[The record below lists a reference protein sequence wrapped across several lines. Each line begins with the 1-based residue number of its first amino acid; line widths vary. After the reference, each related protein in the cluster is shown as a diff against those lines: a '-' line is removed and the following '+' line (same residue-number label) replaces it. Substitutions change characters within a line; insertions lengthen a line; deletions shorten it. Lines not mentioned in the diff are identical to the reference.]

1 MTDALDWTWQYDGV
15 ILLTGL
21 LCAVAASLP
30 GNFLV
35 LRRTSLLGDAV
46 SHAVLPGIAA
56 AFLLTHS
63 RTGAVLFVGAVL
75 AGLLTAVLTELIRDI
90 GSVDEGASTGVVFT
104 TLFAAGLVLIVQAAD
119 AVDLDPGCVLYGAL
133 EDSPLQTVRL
143 IGTEIPRVA
152 LTLAGVLLLNLLFVF
167 LFFKELL
174 ISSFDP
180 GLATTGGY
188 SARLVH
194 YLLMIVVA
202 ITAVASFEAAG
213 NSLVVA
219 MFIVPPS
226 SALLLTT
233 RLSRMIWLSAGIA
246 AISAVA
252 GHFSAIFLPRWL
264 GYRSISTA
272 GMMTLCA
279 GLCFL
284 MAALFSPS
292 AGVLTGWVRRVRL
305 SLRILCEDLL
315 ALLYRIEERGSASG
329 VAGRSDIAIGQSG
342 VLGDTGFEGLAKK
355 LLCTRRLLILA
366 GWIQQ
371 YRGHLVR
378 EGQTWR
384 LTDSGR
390 RVASLLVRSH
400 RLWESYL
407 ATEGVGPGRIHRQAE
422 TLEHYTSEGLRNRLD
437 TGVADGAVDPHGSRI
452 PREDDFRIP
461 PVA

>member
-1 MTDALDWTWQYDGV
+1 MTDALGWTWHYDGV
-15 ILLTGL
+15 ILLTGI

-63 RTGAVLFVGAVL
+63 RTGPILFAGAVV
-75 AGLLTAVLTELIRDI
+75 AGLLTALLTELIRDI

-133 EDSPLQTVRL
+133 EDSPLQTFR
-143 IGTEIPRVA
+143 IGGLELPRV
-152 LTLAGVLLLNLLFVF
+152 TMSLAAVLLLNLVFVL

-188 SARLVH
+188 NARLVH
-194 YLLMIVVA
+194 YLLMVIVA

-213 NSLVVA
+213 NILVVA

-226 SALLLTT
+226 AALLLTT
-233 RLSRMIWLSAGIA
+233 RLSHMIWISAGIA
-246 AISAVA
+246 ATAAVM
-252 GHFSAIFLPRWL
+252 GHFSALILPRWA

-272 GMMTLCA
+272 GMMTLCV
-279 GLCFL
+279 GLLFL
-284 MAALFSPS
+284 AAALFSPS

-315 ALLYRIEERGSASG
+315 ALLYRIEERSG
-329 VAGRSDIAIGQSG
+329 AREISTTATVEELSR
-342 VLGDTGFEGLAKK
+342 K
-355 LLCTRRLLILA
+355 LLCGRRLLIVA
-366 GWIQQ
+366 GWIQARQ
-371 YRGHLVR
+371 G
-378 EGQTWR
+378 R
-384 LTDSGR
+384 LTRDGDILKLTDTGR
-390 RVASLLVRSH
+390 REAALLVRSH

-407 ATEGVGPGRIHRQAE
+407 VTEGIGRGRIHRQAE
-422 TLEHYTSEGLRNRLD
+422 TLEHYTSEGLRSRLD
-437 TGVADGAVDPHGSRI
+437 TGLPDGTVDPHGSPI
-452 PREDDFRIP
+452 PGEHDFRSQP
-461 PVA
+461 DA

>member
-1 MTDALDWTWQYDGV
+1 MTEALAWTWQYDGV
-15 ILLTGL
+15 ILLTGI

-63 RTGAVLFVGAVL
+63 RTGAALFIGAIA

-133 EDSPLQTVRL
+133 EDSPLHTLRFGGFDV
-143 IGTEIPRVA
+143 PRVT
-152 LTLAGVLLLNLLFVF
+152 LTLAGVLLLNLLFVV

-213 NSLVVA
+213 NILVVA

-226 SALLLTT
+226 AALLLTT

-246 AISAVA
+246 A
-252 GHFSAIFLPRWL
+252 FSAAAGNFCATVLPGWL

-272 GMMTLCA
+272 GMMTLCV

-284 MAALFSPS
+284 AAALFSPS
-292 AGVLTGWVRRVRL
+292 AGVVTGWLRRLGL

-315 ALLYRIEERGSASG
+315 ALLYRLEERGAAGVGGASADWLSK
-329 VAGRSDIAIGQSG
+329 R
-342 VLGDTGFEGLAKK
+342 
-355 LLCTRRLLILA
+355 LLCSHRLLMVA

-371 YRGHLVR
+371 RRGNLVH
-378 EGQTWR
+378 EGQGWR

-390 RVASLLVRSH
+390 RAAAVLVRSH

-407 ATEGVGPGRIHRQAE
+407 ATEGVGPERIHRQAE

-437 TGVADGAVDPHGSRI
+437 AGTADGAVDPHGSPI
-452 PREDDFRIP
+452 PREGEFRIP
-461 PVA
+461 PVL

>member
-1 MTDALDWTWQYDGV
+1 MTELLDWTWQYDGV
-15 ILLTGL
+15 ILLTGI

-63 RTGAVLFVGAVL
+63 RTGVSLFVGAIV

-133 EDSPLQTVRL
+133 EDSPLHTWRAGGFEV
-143 IGTEIPRVA
+143 PRVT
-152 LTLAGVLLLNLLFVF
+152 LTLAGVLLLNLLFVV

-213 NSLVVA
+213 NILVVA

-226 SALLLTT
+226 AALLLTT

-246 AISAVA
+246 A
-252 GHFSAIFLPRWL
+252 FSAAAGNFGATVLPRWL

-272 GMMTLCA
+272 GMMTLCV

-284 MAALFSPS
+284 AAALFSPS
-292 AGVLTGWVRRVRL
+292 AGVVTGWARRLGL

-315 ALLYRIEERGSASG
+315 ALLYRLEERGAGAAAGAGGASADWLS
-329 VAGRSDIAIGQSG
+329 
-342 VLGDTGFEGLAKK
+342 KK
-355 LLCTRRLLILA
+355 LLCSQRLLLVA

-371 YRGHLVR
+371 RRGNLVH
-378 EGQTWR
+378 EGQIWR
-384 LTDSGR
+384 LTESGR
-390 RVASLLVRSH
+390 RAAALLVRSH

-407 ATEGVGPGRIHRQAE
+407 ATEGVGPERIHRQAE

-437 TGVADGAVDPHGSRI
+437 AGTADGGVDPHGSPI
-452 PREDDFRIP
+452 PREDEFKIP
-461 PVA
+461 PV